1 MRVKTILPDQV
12 GTARSKASRW
22 PAYLRLPWLRSLAG
36 KLRGPSVSITLKWSL
51 SISALIVMGMGLLGS
66 TLLAQQERNYLR
78 QMEAFGHAMVEQL
91 AFAAA
96 EPMMA
101 DDAFSLNVMASREAQ
116 SERVL
121 GVGIYRQGEPVTEAG
136 LSPFAEQGVNS
147 PPPASIF
154 GDAPFQFRW
163 SMRQGSTPTRKALS
177 FVAPIQFEDVIA
189 GHALVTL
196 DRDIMDEGFKQVAKA
211 IAIATL
217 ILIALTVTMAFA
229 LGRRLSR
236 PIQDLA
242 AAGEAMGKGG
252 LDRLETHRRRD
263 EIGSIMDTF
272 NYMADGLLEKERV
285 EAALSRYISPN
296 VAKSILANPEQATL
310 GGQPIEGSVLFCDIV
325 GFTQLS
331 ESLPPTEVAALL
343 NEYFGYIAV
352 AGHSCAGT
360 VDKFIGDCVMVVFGA
375 PDPDLH
381 HGLHAVTC
389 AVLIQEIVRH
399 LNKRRVAV
407 SKSPVY
413 FRIGV
418 NSGAMLAGNM
428 GAPERMQFTVVGD
441 TVNLASRLCSGAAV
455 GQTLIS
461 CQTAE
466 QPRVREQVRLVQQPP
481 MAIRGRRQP
490 VDPISV
496 EGLNGIYRKRV
507 QQALERILPSASG
520 L

>member
-1 MRVKTILPDQV
+1 LNTLPLRNKVKTAGSATSRP
-12 GTARSKASRW
+12 GASARSSW
-22 PAYLRLPWLRSLAG
+22 VRSLIG
-36 KLRGPSVSITLKWSL
+36 KLRAPVVSITLKWSL
-51 SISALIVMGMGLLGS
+51 SISALIVLGMGLLGS
-66 TLLAQQERNYLR
+66 TLLAQQERTYLR

-91 AFAAA
+91 AFAAS
-96 EPMMA
+96 EPLMA
-101 DDAFSLNVMASREAQ
+101 DDAFSLNVLTSREAQ

-136 LSPFAEQGVNS
+136 LSPFSTQGVA
-147 PPPASIF
+147 PLPPASVF
-154 GDAPFQFRW
+154 GDATLQFRW
-163 SMRQGSTPTRKALS
+163 SLRQSPEQARKALS
-177 FVAPIQFEDVIA
+177 FVTPIHFEDVIA

-196 DRDIMDEGFKQVAKA
+196 DRRIMDEGFRQVAKA
-211 IAIATL
+211 IGIATL

-242 AAGEAMGKGG
+242 AAGEAIGKGAW
-252 LDRLETHRRRD
+252 DRLDTHRRRD
-263 EIGSIMDTF
+263 EIGSIIETF
-272 NYMADGLLEKERV
+272 NLMADGLVEKERV

-296 VAKSILANPEQATL
+296 VAKSVLANPEQATL
-310 GGQPIEGSVLFCDIV
+310 GGHAVEGSVLFCDIV

-331 ESLPPTEVAALL
+331 ESLPPSEVAALL

-352 AGHSCAGT
+352 AGHSCSGT

-399 LNKRRVAV
+399 LNKRRIALH
-407 SKSPVY
+407 KRPVH

-441 TVNLASRLCSGAAV
+441 AVNLASRLCSAAAV

-461 CQTAE
+461 YQTAE
-466 QPRVREQVRLVQQPP
+466 QPRVRDQVCLIEQPP
-481 MAIRGRRQP
+481 MLVRGRRQP

-496 EGLNGIYRKRV
+496 EGLNGVYRERV
-507 QQALERILPSASG
+507 QQALDRILPPPSP
-520 L
+520 LQ